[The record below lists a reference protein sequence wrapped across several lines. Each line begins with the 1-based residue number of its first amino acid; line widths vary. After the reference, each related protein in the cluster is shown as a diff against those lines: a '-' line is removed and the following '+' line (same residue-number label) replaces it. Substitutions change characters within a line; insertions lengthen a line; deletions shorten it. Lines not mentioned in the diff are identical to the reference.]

1 MELGLAGKVAVITGA
16 SRGIGRAIAHGL
28 AAEGCRLAICARGE
42 DRLQET
48 AAELRAAG
56 ADVLAVAADA
66 TDPTALERFIQ
77 AAAEQFGRIDILV
90 NNVGGGG
97 QDTFMGTS
105 DEDWQAALDLTLWPA
120 IRATRLVVPHMERQ
134 GGGAIVMI
142 SSIYGREWGGR
153 PAYNVAK
160 AAENS
165 LAKMLA
171 RQLAPQ
177 GIRVN
182 AVAPGSILFPGGSWE
197 RRVQADPET
206 MENFVRQEMPLGR
219 FGRPEEVANVV
230 TFLVSDAASLMLGA
244 CVNVDG
250 GQSRSLI

>member
-1 MELGLAGKVAVITGA
+1 MELGLRGKVAVITGA

-28 AAEGCRLAICARGE
+28 AAEGCALALCARGAQ
-42 DRLQET
+42 RLEET
-48 AAELRAAG
+48 VAELRSRG
-56 ADVLAVAADA
+56 ADVLAVPTDA
-66 TDPTALERFIQ
+66 TDGAALERFIR
-77 AAAEQFGRIDILV
+77 AAVERFGRIDILV

-97 QDTFMGTS
+97 QERFMETS

-120 IRATRLVVPHMERQ
+120 IRASRLVVPHMERQ

-153 PAYNVAK
+153 PAYNAVK

-165 LAKMLA
+165 LAKSMA
-171 RQLAPQ
+171 RQLAPL

-182 AVAPGSILFPGGSWE
+182 AVAPGSISFPGGGWE
-197 RRVQADPET
+197 RRVRAEPER
-206 MENFVRQEMPLGR
+206 MAEFVKSDMPLGR

-230 TFLVSDAASLMLGA
+230 TFLVSDAASLMVGA